1 MSEPATRDAA
11 YFEHDADVGVI
22 GRGPTIEDALVSA
35 AEAMFAI
42 MVNLG
47 EVRPREQVSVT
58 FQESD
63 PEYALVRWLN
73 GLLAEARAGGLALAR
88 FRLARS
94 GDQWHGE
101 AAGEPWRDALTRGT
115 EVKGATLTG
124 LAVEEIPGGWEARC
138 VVDV

>member
-1 MSEPATRDAA
+1 MSEPAARETA
-11 YFEHDADVGVI
+11 YFEHDADVGII
-22 GRGPTIEDALVSA
+22 GRGPTIEDALVAA

-47 EVRPREQVSVT
+47 EVRPREQVAFT

-94 GDQWHGE
+94 GEHWRGD
-101 AAGEPWRDALTRGT
+101 AVGEPWRDGLTRGT

-124 LAVEEIPGGWEARC
+124 LSVEKIPGGWEARC

>member
-1 MSEPATRDAA
+1 MSEPAVRETA
-11 YFEHDADVGVI
+11 YFEHDADVGII
-22 GRGPTIEDALVSA
+22 GRGPTIEDALVAA
-35 AEAMFAI
+35 AEATFAI
-42 MVNLG
+42 MVHPAA
-47 EVRPREQVSVT
+47 VRPRARISLA
-58 FQESD
+58 FDESD

-94 GDQWHGE
+94 GEHWRGD
-101 AAGEPWRDALTRGT
+101 AVGEPWRDGLTRGT

-124 LAVEEIPGGWEARC
+124 LAVEKIPGGWEARC